1 MHDAF
6 ALTTGKTGNQFV
18 FLLVFAVLTVDVQ
31 TIFGQQLV
39 PVAEG
44 WSGTTVNTVV
54 FRKNSIV
61 SHNSLQYIAFY
72 DSIGTVVLGKREH
85 GNRNWEIK
93 RTSLTGNVRDA
104 HNSIS
109 IMVDGDGYLHIAWD
123 HHNNALRYAKSI
135 SPGSLILSEKI
146 TMINKN
152 EESVS
157 YTEFFKLSNTKLL
170 FFYRDG
176 K

>member
-123 HHNNALRYAKSI
+123 HHNNPLRYTRTTT
-135 SPGSLILSEKI
+135 PGSLQLMPAERKRG
-146 TMINKN
+146 
-152 EESVS
+152 VA
-157 YTEFFKLSNTKLL
+157 
-170 FFYRDG
+170 G
-176 K
+176 